1 MMLNDLYIRF
11 RSLFRRAKVEE
22 ELDDELRL
30 HLEQTTEK
38 YVRAGMGK
46 EEALR
51 RVRLEFGGLDQIKE
65 QCREARGTTLV
76 TAFVQDLRY
85 ALRMLRKFPGF
96 TTVVVLTVALG
107 IGANTAVF
115 SIVDAALL
123 RPLPYRNADRLVMI
137 AQHLPTEP
145 TPIFDTYREFE
156 EWNRSSRSFEKMAAA
171 TWAPQDAGA
180 ILSWHG
186 TKQEILAVPV
196 SDNFFTMLGVRAA
209 LGRTFEAGDLNSACT
224 IVLPHS
230 FWRERLGSAPD
241 WIGKS
246 LTLDGRDC
254 TIIGVMPQNFSF
266 YPKQTE
272 LWTLITPG
280 SKFVH
285 NPWDMP
291 VLAFGLLKPDV
302 SRPAALAELASIQSR
317 MIAESPHWAAM
328 KLEPVAEDL
337 QSEFTWLT
345 GRNLRRGLLILFAVV
360 GLVLLIACVNVANL
374 LLGRAT
380 VRQKELGVRSALG
393 AGRSRLIR
401 QLLTE
406 SAMLSFFGG
415 GLGILLAIL
424 CVRYINTKE
433 GMQLPPGN
441 PISVNWEVL
450 VFTLILTILTGVM
463 FGLVPAWKASQLHLN
478 EVLKQ
483 STLTA
488 SRAASSHRTSRYL
501 VVTEMALSLMVLV
514 AAGLLVQ
521 SMIRLTTAPL
531 GYERHG
537 LLTAD
542 IHLSTSSYPKPE
554 DWMRLWDR
562 LELKLDSLPGV
573 HDVAFAPPLSKPLRP
588 GPVTIGEAGSSSRVV
603 SASPA
608 ESVSGKYFR
617 VAGIPLLQGR
627 EFSDVDRSNSM
638 PVAIVNESFAREFF
652 PKGAALGQRI
662 KVGGADS
669 KEPWLTILGIVGNVS
684 RPTMYEGYSKPPG
697 IYRPLRQ
704 APESSLSIFART
716 TGNPRAVEPEVAG
729 AVVGVDN
736 DLTLST
742 VQTVNES
749 LSWFT
754 AEPRF
759 RAELFSLFSAL
770 ALLLAA
776 VGIYGVLSQRVL
788 QRTQEIGIR
797 VALGARRDDVLKL
810 ILGEGLRLTL
820 IGIAIGIA
828 GSLVL
833 ARFLSSMLYGVTST
847 DPLTVA
853 AVSLLLMLVALLACY
868 LPARRAMRLD
878 PLIALR
884 RE

>member
-1 MMLNDLYIRF
+1 MLNDLYIRF

-30 HLEQTTEK
+30 HLEQETEK

-51 RVRLEFGGLDQIKE
+51 RVRLEFGGVDQIKE

-145 TPIFDTYREFE
+145 APIFDTYREFE
-156 EWNRSSRSFEKMAAA
+156 EWNRSSRSFEKLAAA
-171 TWAPQDAGA
+171 TWAPRDAGA

-209 LGRTFEAGDLNSACT
+209 QGRTFEAGDLNSACT
-224 IVLPHS
+224 IVLAHS
-230 FWRERLGSAPD
+230 FWHERLGSAPD

-246 LTLDGRDC
+246 LTLDGREC

-291 VLAFGLLKPDV
+291 VLAFGLLKRDV
-302 SRPAALAELASIQSR
+302 SRPAAQAELASIQSR
-317 MIAESPHWAAM
+317 IIAESPHWAAV

-337 QSEFTWLT
+337 QSEFTLLT

-360 GLVLLIACVNVANL
+360 GFVLLIACVNVANL

-380 VRQKELGVRSALG
+380 VRQKELGVRGALG

-406 SAMLSFFGG
+406 SALLSFFGA

-488 SRAASSHRTSRYL
+488 SRAASCHRTSRYL

-573 HDVAFAPPLSKPLRP
+573 HDVAFAPPLFKPLRP
-588 GPVTIGEAGSSSRVV
+588 SLVTIEEAGSSSPVV
-603 SASPA
+603 SASAP
-608 ESVSGKYFR
+608 ESVSDKYFR

-669 KEPWLTILGIVGNVS
+669 KDPWLTILGVVGNVS
-684 RPTMYEGYSKPPG
+684 RPTLYEGYSKPPG
-697 IYRPLRQ
+697 IYLPLRQ

-716 TGNPRAVEPEVAG
+716 TGNPRAVEPEVAS

-749 LSWFT
+749 FSWFT

-853 AVSLLLMLVALLACY
+853 AVSLLLMVVALLACY